1 MTDSQVPP
9 SELIAYRRR
18 RQLVELGSGSGLL
31 SGNDPDAAVFIRDF
45 KAISH
50 SLNDKLERRPA
61 KPHGISMFPPFRKT
75 VVRQSLPFGPLRRM
89 VRRVGIDE
97 LRYLFEV
104 GSDNAMDP
112 YRLIIRPRLDKE
124 FSRGNRYKRHAQ
136 RADKIEFGNRVLE
149 LERDKS
155 SCEKFGRMEA
165 LQLAGA
171 ECGLKASS
179 PRSFERYFS
188 DFRTICTKLG
198 YVPHPLE
205 AFGHAPMFALADL
218 DGRYTDTEQK

>member
-1 MTDSQVPP
+1 MTDPQVPL
-9 SELIAYRRR
+9 SELRAYQLR
-18 RQLVELGSGSGLL
+18 RQLVEVGSGLGLL
-31 SGNDPDAAVFIRDF
+31 SGIDPDASVFIRDF

-50 SLNDKLERRPA
+50 SLNDQLEGWSP
-61 KPHGISMFPPFRKT
+61 KPHGIPMFPPFRKA
-75 VVRQSLPFGPLRRM
+75 VMRQSLPFGPLRRM
-89 VRRVGIDE
+89 ARRVGIDE

-112 YRLIIRPRLDKE
+112 YRLIIRPRFDKE
-124 FSRGNRYKRHAQ
+124 FSRGNRYKRHDQ

-155 SCEKFGRMEA
+155 GCEKFGRTEA

-171 ECGLKASS
+171 ECGLKAASS
-179 PRSFERYFS
+179 RSFERYFS
-188 DFRTICTKLG
+188 DFRTICTELG

-218 DGRYTDTEQK
+218 DGRASDKAQK

>member
-1 MTDSQVPP
+1 MAEPQVPQ
-9 SELIAYRRR
+9 SELKAYQLR
-18 RQLVELGSGSGLL
+18 RQLIEVGSGSELL
-31 SGNDPDAAVFIRDF
+31 TGIDPDASVFIRDF

-50 SLNDKLERRPA
+50 SLNDKLEGRPP
-61 KPHGISMFPPFRKT
+61 KPHGIAMFPPFRKT

-89 VRRVGIDE
+89 ARRVGIDE

-104 GSDNAMDP
+104 GSDKAMDP
-112 YRLIIRPRLDKE
+112 FRLIIRRRLDKE
-124 FSRGNRYKRHAQ
+124 FLRGNHYKRHDQ

-155 SCEKFGRMEA
+155 GCEKFGRTEA

-205 AFGHAPMFALADL
+205 AFGQTPMFALKHL
-218 DGRYTDTEQK
+218 DGRSSDKAQK